1 MHKKEKKGKKERKK
15 ERKKKR
21 EQIMQ
26 NAKKIKARENKFSL
40 EINTAVLGAF

>member
-26 NAKKIKARENKFSL
+26 NAKKIKGEKISL
-40 EINTAVLGAF
+40 VLK